1 MTGTMRGSRRGFTL
15 MEAIAALVVLGIL
28 IPPTIAMMRDAARS
42 RVDAVKLTRATWL
55 AAAVMEQVIADV
67 NSEHPGPGALTD
79 PAAYLT
85 TPGTGLE
92 ARIAD
97 VTSLYASAG
106 LGWSL
111 SIGEPVSADGASTG
125 DAGRDVYRMVLVRV
139 EWEARGGERRFE
151 LGSLLTSLHQ

>member
-1 MTGTMRGSRRGFTL
+1 MTGVMRKFRRGFTL

-28 IPPTIAMMRDAARS
+28 IPPTVAMMRDAARS
-42 RVDAVKLTRATWL
+42 RVDAVSLTRATWL

-67 NSEHPGPGALTD
+67 NSEQFGLGVLAD
-79 PAAYLT
+79 QAAYLT
-85 TPGTGLE
+85 SPGTGLE

-111 SIGEPVSADGASTG
+111 SIGELVSASGAATG
-125 DAGRDVYRMVLVRV
+125 DADRDVYRMVQVRV
-139 EWEARGGERRFE
+139 EWDARGGERRFE
-151 LGSLLTSLHQ
+151 LGSLLTGLQQ